1 METRDIVTRLN
12 TLSEQL
18 GQMQTELETIID
30 EWGKELIKNQDLQME
45 NHYLRERVNQLLA
58 NDQPEEKEVA
68 PEEKDGQRSPALQ
81 NLLNIYE
88 DGFHICN
95 ISYGQRRENAEQCMF
110 CLDILYGV
118 EGKR

>member
-45 NHYLRERVNQLLA
+45 NHY
-58 NDQPEEKEVA
+58 
-68 PEEKDGQRSPALQ
+68 
-81 NLLNIYE
+81 
-88 DGFHICN
+88 
-95 ISYGQRRENAEQCMF
+95 
-110 CLDILYGV
+110 
-118 EGKR
+118 